1 MAWYRN
7 FLENFQKI
15 RKLSNYFLIEK
26 KLAKIKFGYT
36 SRAEVLLFSEN
47 FGSVPFPQ
55 HAVTGKCCSIRL
67 WTILRN

>member
-36 SRAEVLLFSEN
+36 CRAEVPLFFEN
-47 FGSVPFPQ
+47 FGSVPFPSMQ
-55 HAVTGKCCSIRL
+55 LLENAVPFVSGQF
-67 WTILRN
+67 